1 MTERDD
7 KQQRM
12 ADTSSAEKALQENK
26 DIASESQI
34 VETEKTRV
42 LVKDTD
48 VGKKIMAY
56 ISDLEELMQ
65 EYRNGSIEPGTK
77 LF

>member
-1 MTERDD
+1 MRINAHHPFESV
-7 KQQRM
+7 K
-12 ADTSSAEKALQENK
+12 KALQENK

-65 EYRNGSIEPGTK
+65 EYRNGTIEPGTK